1 MKENMNL
8 RKGLS
13 FLAFGYLFVLVNFN
27 LELNN
32 LRVNLMPEFVGWILL
47 FLAVPQLGSY
57 TQDKPLLRWAPLALA
72 VVSGLSWASGI
83 LLPEIP
89 CLSRFQPLT
98 GLLSAWYL
106 YVLFGVLEVL
116 AEDIGSNR
124 GPTIRLLKY
133 INVALALG
141 VNLAAQIYAMTEL
154 EVAALAMVALGML
167 SLGAAIATLI
177 VLFGLRKDAI
187 RAGD

>member
-1 MKENMNL
+1 MGETRNL

-13 FLAFGYLFVLVNFN
+13 LLAFGYLFVLVNFN
-27 LELNN
+27 LELDN

-72 VVSGLSWASGI
+72 VLSALGWASGVV
-83 LLPEIP
+83 LPEIP
-89 CLSRFQPLT
+89 ILSWLQPFT
-98 GLLSAWYL
+98 GLLSAAYL
-106 YVLFGVLEVL
+106 YVLFGVLEEL
-116 AEDIGSNR
+116 AEDMGSDR
-124 GPTIRLLKY
+124 GSTIRLLKY
-133 INVALALG
+133 MNLALAVGL
-141 VNLAAQIYAMTEL
+141 NLAALIATITEL

-187 RAGD
+187 QAGY